1 MSEKTEVQVIEQSQD
16 TALYLITKAE
26 IDTQISTAKAFPRSI
41 KSFMDNAITLATI
54 NEEIAQSCTY
64 SLPRAGKFIEGA
76 SVRLAEII
84 ASSYGNIRVGARVI
98 DNDGKTITS
107 QGICH
112 DLETNFCAT
121 IEVKA
126 RITNKMGQTYSEDMQ
141 ITTANSASSKA
152 LRNAIFRVVPTA
164 LVQSIHDQVKLVA
177 KGSAVTLTERRSKAL
192 LWFNEQGIKDSQI
205 CEILKIKGIEDIDLD
220 KLSTLSGMR
229 SAVKNGESTIKEIFS
244 LEKEVPKE
252 KLPMT
257 QELLEEAIK
266 AITFEGVDPENIKK
280 EYDCTEDQIKQLDS
294 VVPQ

>member
-1 MSEKTEVQVIEQSQD
+1 MSEKTEVQVIDQSQD

-164 LVQSIHDQVKLVA
+164 LVQSIHDKVKLVA

-229 SAVKNGESTIKEIFS
+229 SAVKNGESTIKEMFS

-257 QELLEEAIK
+257 QELLDEAIK

-280 EYDCTEDQIKQLDS
+280 EYDCTEEQIKQLDS

>member
-1 MSEKTEVQVIEQSQD
+1 MSTENEVQVIEQSQD

-64 SLPRAGKFIEGA
+64 SVPRAGKFIEGA

-98 DNDGKTITS
+98 DNDGKIITS

-192 LWFNEQGIKDSQI
+192 AWFNDQGVKDSQI
-205 CEILKIKGIEDIDLD
+205 CEILNIKGIEDIDLE
-220 KLSTLSGMR
+220 KLATLSGMR
-229 SAVKNGESTIKEIFS
+229 SAVKNGESTIKEMFS
-244 LEKEVPKE
+244 LEKEAIKE
-252 KLPMT
+252 LPLLSV
-257 QELLEEAIK
+257 QELQDAIH
-266 AITFEGVDPENIKK
+266 AVAFEGVDVEGFKLNYNLTTDQLAQLENALPK
-280 EYDCTEDQIKQLDS
+280 
-294 VVPQ
+294 